1 MLLYLLRVL
10 ARLPLSWLHAAGAA
24 LGWLVYRVSPSYAAR
39 LRENL
44 YASGVCSGDAQCRKL
59 LLAVAAEAGK
69 GIAEL
74 IAVWFGAD
82 DKVARLAVACDG
94 WSVVE
99 AARARGKGIIIVTP
113 HLGCFEMVSLYF
125 VQRLPM
131 TVMYRPPKLAWL
143 EPVMVAGR
151 SRWLATVAPASLGG
165 VRTFYR
171 TLQHGGTVGLLPDQA
186 PGAGEGVW
194 VDFFGRPA
202 YTMTLA
208 VRLQRATGAAV
219 IMVFAE
225 RLPGGRGY
233 HLHFEELPTA
243 QFDEAALNRAVEAQ
257 VRRRPEQYLWS
268 YNRYKVP
275 AGAPKPYGRGER
287 REGGGE
293 T

>member
-1 MLLYLLRVL
+1 MLVAVFRVL
-10 ARLPLSWLHAAGAA
+10 ASLPLSWLHAAGAGMGRMA
-24 LGWLVYRVSPSYAAR
+24 YWFSPSYAAR
-39 LRENL
+39 MKENL
-44 YASGVCSGDAQCRKL
+44 YASGVCGGEAQCKAL
-59 LLAVAAEAGK
+59 LRAAVAEAGK
-69 GIAEL
+69 GLTEL
-74 IAVWFGAD
+74 IAVWFGRD
-82 DKVARLAVACDG
+82 EKVAQLAVACEG
-94 WSVVE
+94 WDVVE
-99 AARARGKGIIIVTP
+99 RARARGKGIIIVTP

-131 TVMYRPPKLAWL
+131 TVMYRPPKLRWL

-151 SRWLATVAPASLGG
+151 SRWRATVEPANLRG
-165 VRTFYR
+165 VRAFYR
-171 TLQHGGTVGLLPDQA
+171 MLKQGGTVGLLPDQA

-194 VDFFGRPA
+194 ADFFGRPA

-208 VRLQRATGAAV
+208 VRLQRATGATV

-243 QFDEAALNRAVEAQ
+243 QFDETALNRAVESQ

-275 AGAPKPYGRGER
+275 AGAPAPSGTNSVNRDS
-287 REGGGE
+287 
-293 T
+293 